1 MSYNFSHIIP
11 GLKIYY
17 LIYGFIDKY
26 YHQRKILKYLNNLQK
41 NNLIENFDQ
50 IFDVGSHKGEYIKL
64 FLKLNK
70 HVKIQAFEPLK
81 EIYNELLYQFKDNK
95 NINCHN
101 IAIGEKKEILEINIM
116 QHLESSTLSKINYQS
131 KYIIKKSIVFGLPIN
146 KLLLKKEKIQ
156 VQSIDNIF
164 RSEYLNK
171 IDLLKIDTE
180 GFVYEVLKGCKQSIK
195 NIKLILV
202 ELHYSD
208 LYDNHNPEKIHNYLI
223 QNNFKLLKSFKFP
236 FLKWEDRLYLNS
248 F

>member
-1 MSYNFSHIIP
+1 MSYNFLRFVP

-17 LIYGFIDKY
+17 LIYGFLDKY

-50 IFDVGSHKGEYIKL
+50 IFDVGAHTGEYIKL

-70 HVKIQAFEPLK
+70 HAKIQAFEPLK
-81 EIYNELLYQFKDNK
+81 KIYDELAHKFKNNK
-95 NINCHN
+95 NINCRN

-116 QHLESSTLSKINYQS
+116 EHLESSTLSKINYQS
-131 KYIIKKSIVFGLPIN
+131 KYIIKKSIVFGIPIN
-146 KLLLKKEKIQ
+146 KLLIKKEKVQ
-156 VQSIDNIF
+156 VQSIDDIF

-180 GFVYEVLKGCKQSIK
+180 GFVYEILKGCKQSIK
-195 NIKLILV
+195 NIKMVLV
-202 ELHYSD
+202 EIHHGD
-208 LYDNHNPEKIHNYLI
+208 LYHEHNPEKIHSYLI

-236 FLKWEDRLYLNS
+236 FLNWEDRLYLNS

>member
-1 MSYNFSHIIP
+1 M
-11 GLKIYY
+11 
-17 LIYGFIDKY
+17 
-26 YHQRKILKYLNNLQK
+26 
-41 NNLIENFDQ
+41 E
-50 IFDVGSHKGEYIKL
+50 
-64 FLKLNK
+64 
-70 HVKIQAFEPLK
+70 
-81 EIYNELLYQFKDNK
+81 
-95 NINCHN
+95 
-101 IAIGEKKEILEINIM
+101 
-116 QHLESSTLSKINYQS
+116 HLESSTLSKINYQS

-146 KLLLKKEKIQ
+146 KLFLKKKKIQ
-156 VQSIDNIF
+156 VLSIDNIF

-236 FLKWEDRLYLNS
+236 FLNWEDRLYLNS

>member
-1 MSYNFSHIIP
+1 MSYNFIHIIP

-17 LIYGFIDKY
+17 LIYGFLDKY
-26 YHQRKILKYLNNLQK
+26 YHQKKIFKYLNNLQK
-41 NNLIENFDQ
+41 NNLMGKFDQ
-50 IFDVGSHKGEYIKL
+50 IFDVGSYKGEYIKL

-70 HVKIQAFEPLK
+70 HAQIEAFEPLK
-81 EIYNELLYQFKDNK
+81 EIYNELLDQFKDNK
-95 NINCHN
+95 NIKCHN
-101 IAIGEKKEILEINIM
+101 IAIGEKKEMLEINIM

-131 KYIIKKSIVFGLPIN
+131 KYITKKSIVFGLPVN
-146 KLLLKKEKIQ
+146 KLFHKKEKIQ

-164 RSEYLNK
+164 RSEHLNK

-208 LYDNHNPEKIHNYLI
+208 LFDNHNPEKIHSYLI